1 MFKTIKIAAII
12 AAIVSLTGCSA
23 TLGSRQDM
31 ADVGISTVVG
41 TAAGAVFG
49 ALACGR
55 GNPDCVRQ
63 MAAAGMATGA
73 AVGIADV
80 QNQRAMQM
88 AQQPVNS
95 MYCERAFDAR
105 SNQWV
110 LVNCRQAVA
119 QTTIGT
125 GVPNWVPR

>member
-1 MFKTIKIAAII
+1 MSKLIS
-12 AAIVSLTGCSA
+12 IVLVAFSLTGCMA
-23 TLGSRQDM
+23 TTASRQDVT
-31 ADVGISTVVG
+31 DVGISTGIG
-41 TAAGAVFG
+41 TLAGAVFG
-49 ALACGR
+49 GLVCGR

-63 MAAAGMATGA
+63 MAGAGMATGA

-95 MYCERAFDAR
+95 MYCERAYDAR
-105 SNQWV
+105 SGQWV

-119 QTTIGT
+119 QTTIG

>member
-1 MFKTIKIAAII
+1 MSKMTKITAII
-12 AAIVSLTGCSA
+12 AMIASLTGCSA
-23 TLGSRQDM
+23 TLGSRQDV
-31 ADVGISTVVG
+31 ADVGISAGIG
-41 TAAGAVFG
+41 TLAGAVFG
-49 ALACGR
+49 GLVCGR

-63 MAAAGMATGA
+63 MAGAGMATGA